1 MDKFD
6 INSLGIVLAL
16 VGAVLAALLG
26 GIGSA
31 IGVGMTGQA
40 AAGVVSENPRCSVK
54 SLFFSFCRVRRAS
67 TACSSPSSR

>member
-26 GIGSA
+26 ASVPPSA
-31 IGVGMTGQA
+31 
-40 AAGVVSENPRCSVK
+40 
-54 SLFFSFCRVRRAS
+54 
-67 TACSSPSSR
+67 

>member
-31 IGVGMTGQA
+31 IGVGPVRQPQA
-40 AAGVVSENPRCSVK
+40 SFRKIPRCSVK

>member
-31 IGVGMTGQA
+31 IGVGMTCLLYTSDA
-40 AAGVVSENPRCSVK
+40 ADE
-54 SLFFSFCRVRRAS
+54 L
-67 TACSSPSSR
+67 